1 VHSLMRV
8 GMVLWPACTCEES
21 RNTAGSL
28 PLSALVQTKAHKNK
42 GGERFIRSVSEA
54 HASFLFLQTGQ
65 LPVFGSCGNILLSS
79 KYT

>member
-8 GMVLWPACTCEES
+8 GTVLWSACTRVEF

-42 GGERFIRSVSEA
+42 GGERFIRSVCEA
-54 HASFLFLQTGQ
+54 RTSFLFLRTGQ
-65 LPVFGSCGNILLSS
+65 LPVFGSCRVVRQYSFI
-79 KYT
+79 